1 MSVFTGAVHSGWGE
15 IFLPFD
21 EVLQKKGQARLI
33 LVENGRESDG
43 MGDWHS
49 RPAGQVI
56 KELGSGPQGLSDREA
71 ARRLEK
77 AGPNLLTQPDPPSL
91 IARILGQL
99 KDPMILVLLAA
110 AVLSLAASGGEDWL
124 DGVIILIIVV
134 VNGIISITQEDHA
147 QQALEE
153 LRRMS
158 SPTALTLREGERKRV
173 AASALVPGDVILL
186 EAGDQVPADARIL
199 ECSRL
204 QADESALTG
213 ESVPVEK
220 EAREVLAPDTPLGD
234 RINMLISGTLVTAG
248 RGTALVVAT
257 GMDTQMGQI
266 AGLILESGEGDTP
279 LQRRMAE
286 ISKSLSFLCLSVCAV
301 MFGVGLFQGKGLL
314 DMFLTAVSLA
324 VAAIPEGL
332 PAIVTIVLALG
343 VQRLAAGHAIVK
355 KLPAVETLGCAGV
368 ICSDKTGTLTQNRMT
383 VQQVWLTPG
392 ARRREVMLA
401 GCLCSDARLEWKAGA
416 PTASGDPTEGALV
429 VAAAQDG
436 VDQRRELEQ
445 QPRVADI
452 PFDSNRKL
460 MSTVHSQE
468 GGGWVVF
475 VKGAPDVLLG
485 RCTSTPKGPISPSD
499 RARALAANEEMA
511 GKALRVIAVAKR
523 ELRSFSPNPEPRMVE
538 SGLTFLGLFGLMDP
552 PRPEVR
558 AAVAKCHLAGVRPVM
573 ITGDHRITALAVA
586 QELDIARAGDW
597 TVTGAELDFMPQEM
611 LENDIE
617 KFAVFARVSPEH
629 KMRIVQAWQKR
640 GRVVAMTGDGVNDAP
655 ALKAADIGCAMGK
668 TGTDVA
674 KGAADMILTDDNF
687 STIVTAIEEGRGI
700 YSNIR
705 KAIHYLLSC
714 NIGEIVTIF
723 AATLMG
729 FGQMPLVPVQLL
741 WLNLVTDS
749 LPALALGVEPVEEGV
764 MEEAPRD
771 ASAGLFDK
779 KFSLRLVW
787 QGLMVGGLTLAA
799 YFLGFT
805 RLAEAGME
813 GATANT
819 MAFATLTL
827 CQLFHAFNVRSE
839 NRSLFAQGVFSNPA
853 MNRAFLAGL
862 AMQLSVLL
870 VPPLQGVFSVIP
882 MNVPQWCTVLALA
895 MAPIPICETAKS
907 SARRTEPQPAAQT
920 AVK

>member
-1 MSVFTGAVHSGWGE
+1 
-15 IFLPFD
+15 
-21 EVLQKKGQARLI
+21 
-33 LVENGRESDG
+33 

-49 RPAGQVI
+49 RRLSQVL
-56 KELGSGPQGLSDREA
+56 KELESRPQGLTEREA
-71 ARRLEK
+71 AHRLEK
-77 AGPNLLTQPDPPSL
+77 YGPNQLAQPDPPSL
-91 IARILGQL
+91 FLRVLGQL

-110 AVLSLAASGGEDWL
+110 AAISLAASGGEDWL
-124 DGVIILIIVV
+124 DGAIILVIVM
-134 VNGIISITQEDHA
+134 VNGVISITQEDHA

-153 LRRMS
+153 LQRMS
-158 SPTALTLREGERKRV
+158 SPQASVLREGRQKRV
-173 AASALVPGDVILL
+173 AAAALTPGDVIIL

-204 QADESALTG
+204 QADESAMTG

-220 EAREVLAPDTPLGD
+220 QAVDALPADTPLGD
-234 RINMLISGTLVTAG
+234 RVNMLISGTLVTAG
-248 RGTALVVAT
+248 RGSALVVAT

-266 AGLILESGEGDTP
+266 AGLLLENQEGDTP

-286 ISKSLSFLCLSVCAV
+286 ISRSLSFLCLSVCAI
-301 MFGVGLFQGKGLL
+301 MFGVGLFQGKGML

-343 VQRLAAGHAIVK
+343 VQRLAGRNAIVK

-392 ARRREVMLA
+392 ARRRDAMLA
-401 GCLCSDARLEWKAGA
+401 GALCSDARLEWKAGA
-416 PTASGDPTEGALV
+416 PTAAGDPTEGALV
-429 VAAAQDG
+429 TAAAQDG
-436 VDQRRELEQ
+436 VDQRRELERL
-445 QPRVADI
+445 PRVADI
-452 PFDSNRKL
+452 PFDSGRKL
-460 MSTVHSQE
+460 MSTIHSTPE
-468 GGGWVVF
+468 GGWTAF
-475 VKGAPDVLLG
+475 VKGAPDVLLD
-485 RCTSTPKGPISPSD
+485 RCTHTPRGPLSPAD
-499 RARALAANEEMA
+499 RARVLAANEEMA
-511 GKALRVIAVAKR
+511 GKALRVIAVAWK
-523 ELRSFSPNPEPRMVE
+523 ELRSLPDNPEPRMVE

-552 PRPEVR
+552 PRPEVKG
-558 AAVAKCHLAGVRPVM
+558 AVAKCHLAGVRPVM
-573 ITGDHRITALAVA
+573 ITGDHRATALAVA
-586 QELDIARAGDW
+586 RELDIARPGDW
-597 TVTGAELDFMPQEM
+597 TVTGAELDFMPQEL
-611 LENDIE
+611 LEHDIE

-629 KMRIVQAWQKR
+629 KLRIVQAWQKR
-640 GRVVAMTGDGVNDAP
+640 GKVVAMTGDGVNDAP

-668 TGTDVA
+668 AGTDVA
-674 KGAADMILTDDNF
+674 KGASDMILTDDNF
-687 STIVTAIEEGRGI
+687 STIVSAIEEGRGI

-714 NIGEIVTIF
+714 NIGEIFTIF
-723 AATLMG
+723 AATLLG
-729 FGQMPLVPVQLL
+729 FGQMPLAPVQLL

-764 MEEAPRD
+764 MEADPRD
-771 ASAGLFDK
+771 ASAGLFDR
-779 KFSLRLVW
+779 KFSLRLAW

-805 RLAEAGME
+805 LLAVPGLE
-813 GATANT
+813 GASANT

-839 NRSLFAQGVFSNPA
+839 DRSLFSQGVLSNPA

-870 VPPLQGVFSVIP
+870 IPPLQGVFSVSP
-882 MNVPQWCTVLALA
+882 MTPPQWCAVLALA
-895 MAPIPICETAKS
+895 MAPIPICEAAKAS
-907 SARRTEPQPAAQT
+907 GRGREEAPAPRET